1 MRRFHIFVH
10 SLLLVTSPSLFAYP
24 QCESPIIQ
32 QICNQEKSFGDI
44 NFTYD
49 GILQLLQDIEEER
62 IEGLSEEKIDRITH
76 FIAFLAE
83 QGKLPGD
90 YAANVELENDIAAL
104 FENDD
109 KFYDYVCAANS
120 FVDYTIRQM
129 VLNAKGDPT
138 PFLGKNKNKDKKDKN
153 KKTFPTLEELRILY
167 ELQLNKTRAALAAA
181 GLIQQP
187 HNTHEKNFFTKI
199 KDFISKHRKAIIIGA
214 AIVVG
219 VAIVVVA
226 VAAASPSVVAAA
238 AGAAAAGAA
247 STPDSSR
254 KSD

>member
-49 GILQLLQDIEEER
+49 EILKLLQDIEEER

-83 QGKLPGD
+83 QGKLPED

-109 KFYDYVCAANS
+109 KFYGYVYAANS

-129 VLNAKGDPT
+129 VLNAKEGPISSVC
-138 PFLGKNKNKDKKDKN
+138 KKKHKDKKDKN
-153 KKTFPTLEELRILY
+153 KRAFPTLEELQKIY
-167 ELQLNKTRAALAAA
+167 EESLKNTKEVLEKAAWM
-181 GLIQQP
+181 
-187 HNTHEKNFFTKI
+187 
-199 KDFISKHRKAIIIGA
+199 
-214 AIVVG
+214 
-219 VAIVVVA
+219 
-226 VAAASPSVVAAA
+226 
-238 AGAAAAGAA
+238 
-247 STPDSSR
+247 
-254 KSD
+254 

>member
-1 MRRFHIFVH
+1 MRKFHLFTH

-24 QCESPIIQ
+24 HCESPIIQ

-90 YAANVELENDIAAL
+90 YAANIELENDIAAL

-109 KFYDYVCAANS
+109 KFCDYVCAANS
-120 FVDYTIRQM
+120 FVDSTIRQM
-129 VLNAKGDPT
+129 VLNTKGGPT
-138 PFLGKNKNKDKKDKN
+138 PFLGKNKNKGKKDKN
-153 KKTFPTLEELRILY
+153 WTLPTLEEIKNIRDSLIN
-167 ELQLNKTRAALAAA
+167 EVKAKFAKS
-181 GLIQQP
+181 GLLEQ
-187 HNTHEKNFFTKI
+187 HHDTHEK
-199 KDFISKHRKAIIIGA
+199 
-214 AIVVG
+214 
-219 VAIVVVA
+219 
-226 VAAASPSVVAAA
+226 
-238 AGAAAAGAA
+238 
-247 STPDSSR
+247 
-254 KSD
+254 